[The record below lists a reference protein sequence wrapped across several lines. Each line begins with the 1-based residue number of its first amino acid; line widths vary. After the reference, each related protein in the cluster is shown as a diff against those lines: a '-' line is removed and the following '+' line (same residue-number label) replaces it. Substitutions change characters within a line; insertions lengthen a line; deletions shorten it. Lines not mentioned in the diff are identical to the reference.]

1 LLLDLAQGLL
11 HAHPDSAGPWVF
23 IAEVPDPS
31 VASSPSLSSPS
42 GAASDVDHPPL
53 VWLAIADLEPVT
65 DDGPARA
72 VSQTV
77 SRIVPRPGPEQLFA
91 TADAAL
97 VALQDHLAITEIAGL
112 AVRWFPAGSVATPD
126 HTHRGAMIDGFAHIA
141 RDLPLHDIALQ
152 SGAVA
157 GPVFTPPRRVPVPLL
172 ASLCGGAA
180 LCAVLVFVA
189 VPLVQEL
196 LREPPPPPVPMVTL
210 QPKPGAFAEA
220 CLTDLTAW
228 WPRIVGWDV
237 VSTGCA
243 VTGHVPQDLMIASP
257 VADSPLSQPLVIWR
271 RVAARADRNSVLARS
286 AADQAVAAWNPGK
299 SVGNNPEDPGSPDV
313 PPYGA
318 HYDDF
323 GRLIL
328 WKTAALPLIESAET
342 TERFERDATVSP
354 EHDDP
359 ASDPDDDPDVAIQR
373 WRTRLAVLFAD
384 TPDAVTVSPSV
395 PDRTVIITA
404 PGRLRDAFARVAQ
417 VSGLTP
423 VRLEQPGD
431 LVVMP
436 IRSRR
441 VPLTAFEHR
450 ETDHR
455 ETDHRAADQ
464 G

>member
-152 SGAVA
+152 SGAGA

-299 SVGNNPEDPGSPDV
+299 SVGNSPEDPGSPDV

-342 TERFERDATVSP
+342 PERFERDATAPSESP
-354 EHDDP
+354 EH
-359 ASDPDDDPDVAIQR
+359 DDPDVAIQR

-395 PDRTVIITA
+395 PDRTVTITA

-455 ETDHRAADQ
+455 AADQ